1 MAGCVVEPVRLAEIV
16 ILPFPG
22 AAARVVTVKVPE
34 VEPAAMV
41 IVAGT
46 VPTDVLLLERLTTN
60 PPAGAA
66 PVKVTV
72 PVDEA
77 GCVTVV
83 GFRARSASVGRF
95 TVRVAL

>member
-1 MAGCVVEPVRLAEIV
+1 MAEIV

-22 AAARVVTVKVPE
+22 AAASVVTVKVPE
-34 VEPAAMV
+34 VVPAAMV

-46 VPTDVLLLERLTTN
+46 VPTEVLLLERLTTN

-66 PVKVTV
+66 PEIVTV

-83 GFRARSASVGRF
+83 GLSDRIESVGGF